1 MYDLNFSVG
10 QGLTDNPLYQGHLPD
25 EVVFLRYELAAE
37 HGVKDVTDLDET
49 FGSWPKDELDDGFE
63 HAVASWRDAELEQSP

>member
-1 MYDLNFSVG
+1 
-10 QGLTDNPLYQGHLPD
+10 LPD